1 VSCDDPAPLA
11 SFTVLH
17 NIGRNGGRP
26 REARVGRC
34 QQGQTLAVRWLA
46 AGIPL
51 TLLLDIA
58 DPTPHNSFRI
68 ASHEAAMRP
77 GGRVSPLFEGA
88 ASLVDVSPW

>member
-1 VSCDDPAPLA
+1 VSCDDPAPFA

-26 REARVGRC
+26 REARVGLC

-58 DPTPHNSFRI
+58 DATPRNSFRI
-68 ASHEAAMRP
+68 ANYGAAMRP
-77 GGRVSPLFEGA
+77 GARVSQLFEDA
-88 ASLVDVSPW
+88 ASVLDVSPW